1 MNKII
6 ALNSGSSFHI
16 NSLTKGI
23 LSKELY
29 KIPYLKELCKNDVKD
44 ADILWVSCTSPVDLL
59 IEKKRIFIDYL
70 QDGKTL
76 VVTGRN
82 DPHLWLEGIEE
93 VQLPFN
99 FWWWLD
105 KNEQIDALKDDENA
119 KIFNYI
125 DFKDMLWHFHNGY
138 KKLPNSSS
146 AIKYKYDDKISIF
159 QEASYMGG
167 KLILSSL
174 DPLFHHG
181 SFFMPNATKLA
192 IAMIKYLK
200 DLK

>member
-1 MNKII
+1 MNKIV

-16 NSLTKGI
+16 NALTKGV
-23 LSKELY
+23 LAKDLH
-29 KIPYLKELCKNDVKD
+29 KTPYLKELCNDDIKD

-59 IEKKRIFIDYL
+59 IEKKDIFIDFL
-70 QDGKTL
+70 QNRKTL

-82 DPHLWLEGIEE
+82 SPHLWLEGIEE
-93 VQLPFN
+93 IELPFN

-105 KNEQIDALKDDENA
+105 ENSQIDILQDDINSR
-119 KIFNYI
+119 IFKYI

-138 KKLPNSSS
+138 KKLPNSIS
-146 AIKYKYDDKISIF
+146 AIKYRHNDEISIF
-159 QEASYMGG
+159 QEAHYMGG
-167 KLILSSL
+167 RLILSSL

-181 SFFMPNATKLA
+181 NFFMPNATKLA

-200 DLK
+200 ELK